1 MSKKGSALRYGRK
14 ALDMMTMET
23 SSTLDKTQA
32 RLNHMESHL
41 QDSFWKRE
49 LRMQSQITI
58 VMRHQRICE
67 TIWDDLSNIKK
78 SAMPLQGNSY
88 SHTPRW
94 LSYSTQDGNQEQRR
108 NSRDNHKVDAAV
120 RARTAI
126 FCNSEET
133 CEAQDCRK
141 CVVRRHCLRPKF
153 FPRLKR
159 QAPGNLAV
167 GGKSNVSSRPEGN
180 LPFKVEELLFLSL
193 GALWP
198 WPNSSRF
205 CSIQAFV

>member
-14 ALDMMTMET
+14 TLYMMTI
-23 SSTLDKTQA
+23 TQC
-32 RLNHMESHL
+32 
-41 QDSFWKRE
+41 Q
-49 LRMQSQITI
+49 
-58 VMRHQRICE
+58 

-78 SAMPLQGNSY
+78 SAVPLQGNSY
-88 SHTPRW
+88 SHTPDR

-108 NSRDNHKVDAAV
+108 NSRDNHKVNAAV

-159 QAPGNLAV
+159 QAQGNLAL
-167 GGKSNVSSRPEGN
+167 GEKSNVSSRPEGN
-180 LPFKVEELLFLSL
+180 LPFKVQELLFLSL

-198 WPNSSRF
+198 SPNSSRV
-205 CSIQAFV
+205 CNVQAFV